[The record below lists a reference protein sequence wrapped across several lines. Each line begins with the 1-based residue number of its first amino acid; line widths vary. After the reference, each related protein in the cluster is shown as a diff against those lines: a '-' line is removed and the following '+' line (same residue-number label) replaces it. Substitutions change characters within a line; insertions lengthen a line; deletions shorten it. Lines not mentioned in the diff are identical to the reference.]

1 MMNNKTLTVSH
12 GTFSCTLEGFEDS
25 FEMMKIVAE
34 YFQNLAEEDP
44 SFGTKS
50 VQMDTDT
57 LAKLAQEETSHHVD
71 ASEKDGHYVLSATD
85 EPVTSEV
92 PAAAVAATGAV
103 ALGAIASELSSP
115 SASALNTYDVYDEDT
130 GAQESE
136 LEPTRFE
143 DMEAEAFDSAP
154 PATESAVDKLQRIRD
169 VVDLADTDVDEET
182 YDDEPSDAE
191 TLIEAA
197 SDEEAEVDADA
208 TAADR
213 VEDTDDQS
221 VDVED
226 VSAEVEEES
235 VDATSE
241 DIAAVEDSIEPEMID
256 EPETVDEPETL
267 DEIAEDDVAV
277 SADLEEGSDADDT
290 PEMANVFEDD
300 ENAEDTAEDDAG
312 LLDAVS
318 EDSTD
323 DLAGDLEFDI
333 DLSEEDLADGE
344 AETIDEL
351 VEALNPTMPE
361 DLEAEATE
369 TAEQKTKKDEL
380 DKVLGALAEDDT
392 AVVDEG
398 EVEKADATDD
408 VLELASQIET
418 DSEQD
423 EMVEDE
429 AEAAEADS
437 TEDQK
442 RVRVIKVSRS
452 DMQDDA
458 APEDTLESTEDD
470 AVSNGD
476 AADSSLTDSEEA
488 ELMADLAQVE
498 AQFADDASAE
508 DTASEAEKPAIMGD
522 AADTLPAL
530 ADHMEDDGEA
540 KDVSFMDTDVNRLM
554 DEADEQMDEPESAKR
569 RSAFQALKAA
579 VLARKADKQMSSD
592 EDLGDD
598 VDAYR
603 SDLAKVVQPSRSEDV
618 TRPERPAPAEASAAP
633 LRLVAEQLV
642 SDTEEDVSEAPA
654 TPGEAASE
662 EAAPVEAVGNFADY
676 CAQLGAHD
684 LSAVLEAAASYLTFI
699 EGRKQFSRPQLMMTA
714 RQIDDKEE
722 FSREDGLRSFGQL
735 LRSGKIEK
743 IRGGRFAVT
752 SDIGFKPDQ
761 RAAG

>member
-1 MMNNKTLTVSH
+1 MNNKTLTVSH

-57 LAKLAQEETSHHVD
+57 LAKLAQEETSHHVE

-85 EPVTSEV
+85 EPATSEV
-92 PAAAVAATGAV
+92 PAAAAAATGAV

-115 SASALNTYDVYDEDT
+115 SPSALSTYDVYDEDT

-143 DMEAEAFDSAP
+143 DMEAEAFEATP
-154 PATESAVDKLQRIRD
+154 PATESVVDKLQRIRD

-191 TLIEAA
+191 TLIDTALSEET
-197 SDEEAEVDADA
+197 DTEAEVDADVN
-208 TAADR
+208 AADR

-221 VDVED
+221 DVVED
-226 VSAEVEEES
+226 VSAEAEEES

-241 DIAAVEDSIEPEMID
+241 DVAAVEESIEPEMVD
-256 EPETVDEPETL
+256 EPETV
-267 DEIAEDDVAV
+267 DEIAEDDVAA

-318 EDSTD
+318 EDSAD
-323 DLAGDLEFDI
+323 DLAGDLEFEI
-333 DLSEEDLADGE
+333 DLSEEEDLADAE

-369 TAEQKTKKDEL
+369 SAEQKTKDDL
-380 DKVLGALAEDDT
+380 NKVLGALAEDDT
-392 AVVDEG
+392 ATADEG
-398 EVEKADATDD
+398 EVEEADATDD
-408 VLELASQIET
+408 VLKLVSQTET

-429 AEAAEADS
+429 AETAEADA

-442 RVRVIKVSRS
+442 RVRVIKVNRS
-452 DMQDDA
+452 DMQDA
-458 APEDTLESTEDD
+458 AAEDTSELTEDD
-470 AVSNGD
+470 AIANGD
-476 AADSSLTDSEEA
+476 AADSGLSDSEEA
-488 ELMADLAQVE
+488 ELLADLAQVE

-508 DTASEAEKPAIMGD
+508 NATSEVEKPAIMGD

-530 ADHMEDDGEA
+530 ADHMEEDGEH

-618 TRPERPAPAEASAAP
+618 TRPERPSPTEASAAP

-654 TPGEAASE
+654 APSEVASE
-662 EAAPVEAVGNFADY
+662 EAAPVEAV
-676 CAQLGAHD
+676 
-684 LSAVLEAAASYLTFI
+684 SYTHLTLPTI
-699 EGRKQFSRPQLMMTA
+699 
-714 RQIDDKEE
+714 
-722 FSREDGLRSFGQL
+722 L
-735 LRSGKIEK
+735 L
-743 IRGGRFAVT
+743 V
-752 SDIGFKPDQ
+752 
-761 RAAG
+761 

>member
-1 MMNNKTLTVSH
+1 MNNKTLTVSH

-44 SFGTKS
+44 SFGTKP

-57 LAKLAQEETSHHVD
+57 LAKLAQEETSHHVE

-85 EPVTSEV
+85 EPVTSDAPTSDV
-92 PAAAVAATGAV
+92 PAAAVATGAV

-115 SASALNTYDVYDEDT
+115 SPSALNTYDVYDEDT

-143 DMEAEAFDSAP
+143 DMEAEAFSDTP

-169 VVDLADTDVDEET
+169 VVELADTDAEEET
-182 YDDEPSDAE
+182 YDDEPADAE
-191 TLIEAA
+191 TLTDVA
-197 SDEEAEVDADA
+197 SDEDAGAETEVDADVI
-208 TAADR
+208 AADSA
-213 VEDTDDQS
+213 DDADEQS
-221 VDVED
+221 DDVED
-226 VSAEVEEES
+226 VSAEAEQDVA
-235 VDATSE
+235 DATSE
-241 DIAAVEDSIEPEMID
+241 DIVAVEESVEPDM
-256 EPETVDEPETL
+256 VDETAE
-267 DEIAEDDVAV
+267 DIAEDDVAV
-277 SADLEEGSDADDT
+277 SEDVLDAEDT
-290 PEMANVFEDD
+290 PELTNILAD
-300 ENAEDTAEDDAG
+300 EADTDEADTEDTAEEDAAA
-312 LLDAVS
+312 LDTLS
-318 EDSTD
+318 EDLAD
-323 DLAGDLEFDI
+323 DTAGDLEVEM
-333 DLSEEDLADGE
+333 DLSEEIDLADDE

-361 DLEAEATE
+361 DLEAEAKE
-369 TAEQKTKKDEL
+369 TAEQKTKEEL
-380 DKVLGALAEDDT
+380 NKVLGALADDD
-392 AVVDEG
+392 AAIVDEG
-398 EVEKADATDD
+398 EAEEANATDD
-408 VLELASQIET
+408 VLKLVAEIET

-423 EMVEDE
+423 EMVEAE
-429 AEAAEADS
+429 AETAEADS
-437 TEDQK
+437 TEDRK

-452 DMQDDA
+452 DMQDA

-470 AVSNGD
+470 AIASDDVT
-476 AADSSLTDSEEA
+476 DSGLTDSEEA
-488 ELMADLAQVE
+488 ELLADLAQVE
-498 AQFADDASAE
+498 AQFAEDA
-508 DTASEAEKPAIMGD
+508 ASEAEKPAVMGD

-530 ADHMEDDGEA
+530 ADHMEDGEA

-554 DEADEQMDEPESAKR
+554 DEADEQMDEPENAKR

-579 VLARKADKQMSSD
+579 VLARKADKQMSSED
-592 EDLGDD
+592 ELGDD

-642 SDTEEDVSEAPA
+642 SDTEEEDVSEAPA
-654 TPGEAASE
+654 APSEVASE
-662 EAAPVEAVGNFADY
+662 EAAPVEVGNFADY
-676 CAQLGAHD
+676 CTQLGAHD

-714 RQIDDKEE
+714 RQVDEKEE

-743 IRGGRFAVT
+743 IQGGRFAVT
-752 SDIGFKPDQ
+752 SDIGYKPDQ